1 MNLASASSSGGF
13 MSIGRNINHE
23 RLDDLRRGR
32 GPVQEHVID
41 EFVAGRLSRR
51 DFIRKGSAM
60 GLSMSLIGGILA
72 ACGSSGTS
80 SSGSSPSPAGKAGA
94 TIKAGILT
102 PVGAINP
109 ITINDQGGLELLGNI
124 GEFLVFTDHSG
135 IYHPWLATSW
145 SSNSD
150 ASVWTFKIRQGVKFS
165 NGNPMTVDDVVY
177 SFQTQA
183 DPKSSGNALSQ
194 FGGFLTPD
202 GVKKVDDQTVAFHLS
217 APNNGFV
224 DSVSED
230 NYNMVV
236 VPKGTDYGNYQKQ
249 PIGTGRFVM
258 SSYSPSVGA
267 TLTRN
272 PHYYGKAAL
281 PSKVEVTFYA
291 TEEPMASAL
300 QAGSIDAMDQF
311 SVAGSPQLLTGG
323 FNVISVRGAAQRQLS
338 MRNDIKPFNNK
349 LVRQAIA
356 LTLDRP
362 GIVAALFKGQAV
374 VGNDSPFAPNFASTN
389 HTVPQ
394 RVKNIAKAKQLLAQA
409 GVPNGFSTPLLT
421 ENIQE
426 IPHFAQIIKQ
436 SAAQIG
442 VTINLTIE
450 AQSKY
455 YGDGVVGKSDW
466 LDGEMSL
473 VDYGA
478 RSVPNLYL
486 AAPLQSINTKKGT
499 GAWNAARFNNPQY
512 DKLSN
517 QFIATVDLQSQK
529 TLAGQ
534 IQQLLL
540 DETPIIWAYFYN
552 YLCATQKNVTGVYPT
567 AQGQFFLW
575 NAAKG

>member
-1 MNLASASSSGGF
+1 MDLD
-13 MSIGRNINHE
+13 RNIDHE

-51 DFIRKGSAM
+51 DFIRKGSAI
-60 GLSMSLIGGILA
+60 GLSMPLIGGILA
-72 ACGSSGTS
+72 ACGSSSSSTPS
-80 SSGSSPSPAGKAGA
+80 SSGSSAAGKAGG

-109 ITINDQGGLELLGNI
+109 ITINDQGGLELLGNV

-135 IYHPWLATSW
+135 VYHPWLATSW
-145 SSNSD
+145 SANAD
-150 ASVWTFKIRQGVKFS
+150 ASVWTFKIRQGVKF
-165 NGNPMTVDDVVY
+165 NDGTPMTVDDVVY

-183 DPKSSGNALSQ
+183 NPKSAGNALSQ

-202 GVKKVDDQTVAFHLS
+202 GVQKVDNETVAFHLS

-236 VPKGTDYGNYQKQ
+236 VPKGFDYANYQKQ
-249 PIGTGRFVM
+249 FPGTGRFKM
-258 SSYSPSVGA
+258 SSYTPSVGA
-267 TLTRN
+267 TYVRN
-272 PHYYGKAAL
+272 PHYWGTKAL
-281 PSKVEVTFYA
+281 PSKIEFTFFA
-291 TEEPMASAL
+291 TEQPMASAL

-311 SVAGSPQLLTGG
+311 SVATSPQLLTGG

-362 GIVAALFKGQAV
+362 GIVAALFKGQAA
-374 VGNDSPFAPNFASTN
+374 VGNDSPFAPNFAATN
-389 HTVPQ
+389 KTVPQ
-394 RVKNIAKAKQLLAQA
+394 RAKNLTMAKKLLAQA

-426 IPHFAQIIKQ
+426 IPHFAQIVKQ

-455 YGDGVVGKSDW
+455 YGAGVVGKSDW

-486 AAPLQSINTKKGT
+486 AAPLQSINTKTGE
-499 GAWNAARFNNPQY
+499 GAWNAARFNDPTY
-512 DKLSN
+512 DKLSK

-529 TLAGQ
+529 NLAGQ

-552 YLCATQKNVTGVYPT
+552 YLSATQKNVTGVYPT

-575 NAAKG
+575 NAAKM

>member
-1 MNLASASSSGGF
+1 MDL
-13 MSIGRNINHE
+13 GRNIDHE

-41 EFVAGRLSRR
+41 EFVGGRLSRR
-51 DFIRKGSAM
+51 DFIRKGSAI
-60 GLSMSLIGGILA
+60 GLSLPLISGILA
-72 ACGSSGTS
+72 ACSSSSSSTPSSSGTS
-80 SSGSSPSPAGKAGA
+80 AAGKAGG

-124 GEFLVFTDHSG
+124 AEFLVFTDHSG

-165 NGNPMTVDDVVY
+165 NGTPMTVNDVVY
-177 SFQTQA
+177 SFQTQSN
-183 DPKSSGNALSQ
+183 PKSAGNALSQ

-236 VPKGTDYGNYQKQ
+236 VPKGFDYANYQKQ
-249 PIGTGRFVM
+249 APGTGRFMM

-267 TLTRN
+267 TLVRN
-272 PHYYGKAAL
+272 PHYWGKAAL
-281 PSKVEVTFYA
+281 PSKVEVTFFA

-323 FNVISVRGAAQRQLS
+323 FNVISVKGAAQRQLS
-338 MRNDIKPFNNK
+338 MRNDIGPFKNK

-374 VGNDSPFAPNFASTN
+374 VGNDSPFAPNFAATDHS
-389 HTVPQ
+389 VPQ
-394 RVKNIAKAKQLLAQA
+394 RAKNLTMAKKLLAQA
-409 GVPNGFSTPLLT
+409 GVPHGFSTPLLT

-426 IPHFAQIIKQ
+426 IPHFAQIVKQ

-450 AQSKY
+450 AQAKY

-486 AAPLQSINTKKGT
+486 AAPLQTINTKTGE
-499 GAWNAARFNNPQY
+499 GAWNAARFNNADY
-512 DKLSN
+512 DKLSK

-529 TLAGQ
+529 NLAGQ
-534 IQQLLL
+534 IQRLLL

-552 YLCATQKNVTGVYPT
+552 YLSATQKNVTGVYPT

-575 NAAKG
+575 NAAKM

>member
-1 MNLASASSSGGF
+1 MDT
-13 MSIGRNINHE
+13 GRKIDHE
-23 RLDDLRRGR
+23 RLDGLRRGR

-41 EFVAGRLSRR
+41 EFAAGRLSRR
-51 DFIRKGSAM
+51 DFMRKGSAI
-60 GLSMSLIGGILA
+60 GLSIPLMSAIVA
-72 ACGSSGTS
+72 ACGSSGSTTPS
-80 SSGSSPSPAGKAGA
+80 SSGTSAAGKAGG
-94 TIKAGILT
+94 TIKAGIIT

-109 ITINDQGGLELLGNI
+109 ITINDQGGLELLGNVA
-124 GEFLVFTDHSG
+124 EFLVFTDHAG
-135 IYHPWLATSW
+135 VYHPWLATSW
-145 SSNSD
+145 SANAD
-150 ASVWTFKIRQGVKFS
+150 ASVWTFKIRQGVKF
-165 NGNPMTVDDVVY
+165 NDGTPMTVDDVVY
-177 SFQTQA
+177 SFQTQS
-183 DPKSSGNALSQ
+183 DPKSAGNALSQ

-202 GVKKVDDQTVAFHLS
+202 GVKKVDSQTVAFHLS

-236 VPKGTDYGNYQKQ
+236 VPKGFNYANYQKQ
-249 PIGTGRFVM
+249 FPGTGRFMM
-258 SSYSPSVGA
+258 SSYTPSVGA
-267 TLTRN
+267 VYVRN
-272 PHYYGKAAL
+272 PHYWGTKAL
-281 PSKVEVTFYA
+281 PSKVEWTFYA
-291 TEEPMASAL
+291 TEQPMASAL

-311 SVAGSPQLLTGG
+311 SVATSPQLLTGG
-323 FNVISVRGAAQRQLS
+323 FNVISVKGAAQRQVS
-338 MRNDIKPFNNK
+338 MRNDIHPFNNK

-374 VGNDSPFAPNFASTN
+374 VGNDSPFAPNFTATN
-389 HTVPQ
+389 HSVPQ
-394 RVKNIAKAKQLLAQA
+394 RVKNLTQAKKLLAQA

-436 SAAQIG
+436 SAAAIG

-450 AQSKY
+450 PQSKY

-486 AAPLQSINTKKGT
+486 AAPLQSINTKTGE
-499 GAWNAARFNNPQY
+499 GAWNAARFNNSQY
-512 DKLSN
+512 DTLSK

-529 TLAGQ
+529 NLAGQ
-534 IQQLLL
+534 IQRLLL

-552 YLCATQKNVTGVYPT
+552 YLSATQKNVTGVYPT

-575 NAAKG
+575 NAAKM

>member
-1 MNLASASSSGGF
+1 MG
-13 MSIGRNINHE
+13 IGRNIDHE

-51 DFIRKGSAM
+51 DFIRRGSAM
-60 GLSMSLIGGILA
+60 GLSMGLIGGILA

-80 SSGSSPSPAGKAGA
+80 SSGSSSAPAGQAGG
-94 TIKAGILT
+94 TIKAGFLT

-124 GEFLVFTDHSG
+124 AEFLTFVDNQG
-135 IYHPWLATSW
+135 VYHPWLATSW
-145 SSNSD
+145 KANSD

-165 NGNPMTVDDVVY
+165 DGTPMTVDDVVY
-177 SFQTQA
+177 SFQTQSN
-183 DPKSSGNALSQ
+183 PKTGGNALSQ
-194 FGGFLTPD
+194 FGGFLTPA

-217 APNNGFV
+217 APNSGFL
-224 DSVSED
+224 DAVSEV
-230 NYNMVV
+230 NYNMVI
-236 VPKGTDYGNYQKQ
+236 VPKGTDYGNYQKK
-249 PIGTGRFVM
+249 PIGTGRFMM

-267 TLTRN
+267 TLVRN
-272 PHYYGKAAL
+272 PHYWGKKAL

-323 FNVISVRGAAQRQLS
+323 FNVISVKGAAQRQLS
-338 MRNDIKPFNNK
+338 MRSDIKPFNNK

-374 VGNDSPFAPNFASTN
+374 VGNDSPFDPFFKATN

-394 RVKNIAKAKQLLAQA
+394 RAKNLAQAKKLLAQA

-455 YGDGVVGKSDW
+455 YGAGVVGKSDW

-486 AAPLQSINTKKGT
+486 AAPLQSINTKTGT
-499 GAWNAARFNNPQY
+499 GAWNAARFNNPTY
-512 DKLSN
+512 DKLSK
-517 QFIATVDLQSQK
+517 QFIATVDLQSQIN
-529 TLAGQ
+529 LAGQ
-534 IQQLLL
+534 IQRLLL

-552 YLCATQKNVTGVYPT
+552 YLAATQKNVTGVYAT

-575 NAAKG
+575 NAAKA

>member
-1 MNLASASSSGGF
+1 MDS
-13 MSIGRNINHE
+13 GRNIDHE
-23 RLDDLRRGR
+23 RLDGLRRGR

-51 DFIRKGSAM
+51 DFMRKGSAI
-60 GLSMSLIGGILA
+60 GLSIPLMGAIVA
-72 ACGSSGTS
+72 ACGSSGTTPS
-80 SSGSSPSPAGKAGA
+80 SSGTTAAGKAGG
-94 TIKAGILT
+94 TIKAGILV
-102 PVGAINP
+102 PAAAINP
-109 ITINDQGGLELLGNI
+109 ITISDQGGLELIGNV

-145 SSNSD
+145 SANAD
-150 ASVWTFKIRQGVKFS
+150 ASVWTFKIRQGVKF
-165 NGNPMTVDDVVY
+165 NDGTPMTVDDVVY

-183 DPKSSGNALSQ
+183 DPKSGGNALSQ

-202 GVKKVDDQTVAFHLS
+202 GVKKVDNETVAFHLES
-217 APNNGFV
+217 PNNGFA

-230 NYNMVV
+230 NYNMII
-236 VPKGTDYGNYQKQ
+236 VPKGFDYGNYQKQ
-249 PIGTGRFVM
+249 FPGTNRFMM
-258 SSYSPSVGA
+258 SSYTPNVGA
-267 TLTRN
+267 TFVRN
-272 PHYYGKAAL
+272 PHYWGNKAL
-281 PSKVEVTFYA
+281 PSKIEWTFYPNEA
-291 TEEPMASAL
+291 PMAAAL

-311 SVAGSPQLLTGG
+311 TVAISPQLATGG
-323 FNVISVRGAAQRQLS
+323 FNVITVKGAAHRQLS

-362 GIVAALFKGQAV
+362 GIVAALFKGHAT
-374 VGNDSPFAPNFASTN
+374 VGNDSPFAPSFAATN
-389 HTVPQ
+389 NSVPQ
-394 RVKNIAKAKQLLAQA
+394 RVKNLTKAKQLLAQA

-421 ENIQE
+421 ENVQE

-455 YGDGVVGKSDW
+455 YGQSVIGKSDW

-486 AAPLQSINTKKGT
+486 AAPLQTVNASAGT
-499 GAWNAARFNNPQY
+499 GAWNAARFNNPTY
-512 DKLSN
+512 NTLSKK
-517 QFIATVDLQSQK
+517 FIATVDLQTQK
-529 TLAGQ
+529 NLAGQ
-534 IQQLLL
+534 IEQLLL

-552 YLCATQKNVTGVYPT
+552 YLSATQKNVTGVYPT

-575 NAAKG
+575 NASKM

>member
-1 MNLASASSSGGF
+1 
-13 MSIGRNINHE
+13 MSIGRNIDHE

-51 DFIRKGSAM
+51 DFIRKGSAI
-60 GLSMSLIGGILA
+60 GLSMPVLGGILA
-72 ACGSSGTS
+72 ACGSSGTTPS
-80 SSGSSPSPAGKAGA
+80 SSGTSAAGKAGG

-109 ITINDQGGLELLGNI
+109 ITINDQGGLELIGNV

-135 IYHPWLATSW
+135 VYHPWLATSW
-145 SSNSD
+145 SANAD
-150 ASVWTFKIRQGVKFS
+150 ASVWTFKIRQGVKF
-165 NGNPMTVDDVVY
+165 NDGTPMTVDDVVY
-177 SFQTQA
+177 SFQTQS
-183 DPKSSGNALSQ
+183 DPKSAGNALSQ
-194 FGGFLTPD
+194 FGGFLAPD
-202 GVKKVDDQTVAFHLS
+202 GVQKVDSETVAFHLS

-230 NYNMVV
+230 NYNMIV
-236 VPKGTDYGNYQKQ
+236 VPKGFDYANYQKQ
-249 PIGTGRFVM
+249 FPGTGRFMM
-258 SSYSPSVGA
+258 SNYTPSVGA
-267 TLTRN
+267 TFVRN
-272 PHYYGKAAL
+272 PHYWGTKAL
-281 PSKVEVTFYA
+281 PSKIEFTFFA
-291 TEEPMASAL
+291 TEQPMASAL
-300 QAGSIDAMDQF
+300 QAGSIDVMDQF

-362 GIVAALFKGQAV
+362 GIVAALFKGQAT
-374 VGNDSPFAPNFASTN
+374 VGNDSPFAPNFAATN
-389 HTVPQ
+389 HSVPQ
-394 RVKNIAKAKQLLAQA
+394 RVKNLTQAKKLLAQA

-426 IPHFAQIIKQ
+426 IPHFAQIVKQ

-486 AAPLQSINTKKGT
+486 AAPLQSINTKTGT
-499 GAWNAARFNNPQY
+499 GAWNAARFNDPTY
-512 DKLSN
+512 DKLSK

-529 TLAGQ
+529 NLAGQ
-534 IQQLLL
+534 IQRLLL

-552 YLCATQKNVTGVYPT
+552 YLTATQKNVTGVYPT

-575 NAAKG
+575 NAAKM

>member
-1 MNLASASSSGGF
+1 MNLAPASSSGGF
-13 MSIGRNINHE
+13 MGIGRNIDHE

-41 EFVAGRLSRR
+41 EFVGGRLSRR

-60 GLSMSLIGGILA
+60 GLSMGLIGGILA

-80 SSGSSPSPAGKAGA
+80 TSSSSSAPAGQAGA
-94 TIKAGILT
+94 TIKAGFLT

-145 SSNSD
+145 SANPD

-165 NGNPMTVDDVVY
+165 DGTPMTVDDVVY
-177 SFQTQA
+177 SFQTQS
-183 DPKSSGNALSQ
+183 DPKSAGNALSQ

-236 VPKGTDYGNYQKQ
+236 VPKGTDYGKYQKN

-272 PHYYGKAAL
+272 PHYYGKKAL

-374 VGNDSPFAPNFASTN
+374 VGNDSPFAPSFAATDHS
-389 HTVPQ
+389 VPQ
-394 RVKNIAKAKQLLAQA
+394 RAKNIAQAKKLLAQA

-421 ENIQE
+421 ESIQE
-426 IPHFAQIIKQ
+426 IPHFAQIVKQ

-486 AAPLQSINTKKGT
+486 AAPLQTINAKTGE
-499 GAWNAARFNNPQY
+499 GAWNAARFNNSQY
-512 DKLSN
+512 NKLSK

-552 YLCATQKNVTGVYPT
+552 YLAATQKNVTGVYPT

>member
-1 MNLASASSSGGF
+1 MG
-13 MSIGRNINHE
+13 IGRNIDHE

-51 DFIRKGSAM
+51 DFIRKGSAI
-60 GLSMSLIGGILA
+60 GLSMPLLGGILA

-80 SSGSSPSPAGKAGA
+80 TSGSSSSAAGKAGA

-109 ITINDQGGLELLGNI
+109 ITINDQGGMELLGNV

-145 SSNSD
+145 SANSD
-150 ASVWTFKIRQGVKFS
+150 ASVWTFKIRQGVKF
-165 NGNPMTVDDVVY
+165 NDGRPMTVDDVVY
-177 SFQTQA
+177 SFQTQS

-194 FGGFLTPD
+194 FGTFLSPD
-202 GVKKVDDQTVAFHLS
+202 GVKKVDDQTVAFHLL

-230 NYNMVV
+230 NYNMVI
-236 VPKGTDYGNYQKQ
+236 VPKGFDYAKFEKQ
-249 PIGTGRFVM
+249 FPGTGRFMM
-258 SSYSPSVGA
+258 SNYNASVGA
-267 TLTRN
+267 TYVRN
-272 PHYYGKAAL
+272 PHYWGNKAL
-281 PSKVEVTFYA
+281 PSKVEWTFYA
-291 TEEPMASAL
+291 TEQPMAAAL

-311 SVAGSPQLLTGG
+311 SVATSPQLLTGG
-323 FNVISVRGAAQRQLS
+323 FNVISVKGAAQRQLS
-338 MRNDIKPFNNK
+338 MRNDIKPFTNK

-374 VGNDSPFAPNFASTN
+374 VGNDSPFAPSFAATN
-389 HTVPQ
+389 HSVPQ
-394 RVKNIAKAKQLLAQA
+394 RAKNIAKAKQLLAQA

-426 IPHFAQIIKQ
+426 IPHFAQIVKQ

-486 AAPLQSINTKKGT
+486 AAPLQSINTKTGS
-499 GAWNAARFNNPQY
+499 GAWNAARFNNSDY

-529 TLAGQ
+529 QLAGQ

-552 YLCATQKNVTGVYPT
+552 YLAATQKNVTGVYPT

-575 NAAKG
+575 NAAKA